1 MWSPQVIT
9 IHCELLLHLT
19 TWSLSLLSLHI
30 EFTKLITPMWLCS
43 HIMDWSISKM
53 ICACVCE
60 IWLHIYF
67 IDSYVEL
74 CEMLPW
80 VSSPGQP
87 LSLGQGDGGPER
99 ERGHNIS
106 THLRY
111 SISMLIY
118 TMPSEDKHK
127 CIVTHTCMSTSFL
140 IIFPSAHIRPPR
152 ASPVKTEA
160 FSMRLTSSPPYQH
173 RY

>member
-1 MWSPQVIT
+1 
-9 IHCELLLHLT
+9 
-19 TWSLSLLSLHI
+19 
-30 EFTKLITPMWLCS
+30 
-43 HIMDWSISKM
+43 
-53 ICACVCE
+53 
-60 IWLHIYF
+60 
-67 IDSYVEL
+67 
-74 CEMLPW
+74 MLPW
-80 VSSPGQP
+80 FSSPGQP
-87 LSLGQGDGGPER
+87 LSLGQGDGGPGR

-173 RY
+173 RYKISSSPRGGNQYSIRAVILTHEQSHVKTVPLLQQLIFVLLDHFFHL